1 MPIRIRNINIHQFD
15 NGITLSGERAVL
27 EIGSSL
33 AYGAKGA
40 EVIGLCDFILLIVL
54 PLACKVSYCSGW
66 SCVYGSDDQLE
77 PIVPY

>member
-40 EVIGLCDFILLIVL
+40 EVIGLCDSLL
-54 PLACKVSYCSGW
+54 AKF
-66 SCVYGSDDQLE
+66 
-77 PIVPY
+77 PIARDGLVFMEVTTNLN